1 MGDEDHLVAASS
13 TGRILF
19 TYNTADYC
27 ALHQR
32 WISLKRS
39 HAGIIVA
46 RQQQYSVGEEL
57 RRIMQLISRRTAEQM
72 QNRLEFV
79 SSWAALSRF
88 RPCDDLRRSCKSD
101 ENKSWTIGWR
111 DAIGKV
117 MRSPGPS
124 LHARAGMSIA
134 TRSTRPPSSICF
146 RM

>member
-1 MGDEDHLVAASS
+1 MRRSFVFGLRARCVDVLTAAEADMINRRDEDHLVAASS
-13 TGRILF
+13 SGRTLF

-46 RQQQYSVGEEL
+46 RQQHYSIGEEL

-79 SSWAALSRF
+79 SSWA
-88 RPCDDLRRSCKSD
+88 
-101 ENKSWTIGWR
+101 
-111 DAIGKV
+111 
-117 MRSPGPS
+117 
-124 LHARAGMSIA
+124 
-134 TRSTRPPSSICF
+134 
-146 RM
+146 

>member
-1 MGDEDHLVAASS
+1 MGDEDHLGAASS

-79 SSWAALSRF
+79 SSWAALSRL
-88 RPCDDLRRSCKSD
+88 DLA
-101 ENKSWTIGWR
+101 TIFGDHVR
-111 DAIGKV
+111 VTRINH
-117 MRSPGPS
+117 GPS
-124 LHARAGMSIA
+124 AGG
-134 TRSTRPPSSICF
+134 TLLGK
-146 RM
+146 